1 VGSQVMTRNPVAG
14 QRKGLQPC
22 NLVIGARD
30 GSIAGDPR
38 YRSLCVRGLAGDSS
52 QRAAGKITDGE
63 LVALG
68 VAQAAT
74 GLNSDRQF
82 LGVVGRLLPGFFP
95 HLPDQSQYN
104 RRLRRLTPHIAT
116 VQLQVAALV
125 AEGRIR
131 LADGTLISCA
141 NYAGCASKS
150 EFAPHAGYGYCPSKS
165 LFVWGMRL
173 VLESDVKGVPTGYD
187 LVPAGAKEYEP
198 VYALAEPGSLLFCD
212 KGLWGR
218 EFRSSMELIDVELI
232 TPSKHKLGQRPPA
245 EVAKAR
251 IRLVIES
258 VISNLKRQM
267 RLEDHLAKTSPGSR
281 SGSPSAYSR
290 SRSASSATSSS
301 DAPHGRSSHMTG
313 AEPTSGL

>member
-1 VGSQVMTRNPVAG
+1 MTAS
-14 QRKGLQPC
+14 LET
-22 NLVIGARD
+22 LVIAAYVFAD
-30 GSIAGDPR
+30 SLAIPR
-38 YRSLCVRGLAGDSS
+38 TGP
-52 QRAAGKITDGE
+52 QGKITDKE
-63 LVALG
+63 LIALA

-74 GLNSDRQF
+74 GLSSDRQF

-95 HLPDQSQYN
+95 QLPDQSQYN
-104 RRLRRLTPHIAT
+104 RRLRRLTPYIAT

-198 VYALAEPGSLLFCD
+198 VYALAEPASLLFCD

-218 EFRSSMELIDVELI
+218 EFRRSLELIDVELI
-232 TPSKHKLGQRPPA
+232 TPTSTSSESARPPSSPRHA
-245 EVAKAR
+245 SGSSSSRSSRTSSAR
-251 IRLVIES
+251 CASKITS
-258 VISNLKRQM
+258 PKR
-267 RLEDHLAKTSPGSR
+267 SPGSR
-281 SGSPSAYSR
+281 SGSPSACPR

-301 DAPHGRSSHMTG
+301 DAPRGRSPHMTA

>member
-1 VGSQVMTRNPVAG
+1 MTAS
-14 QRKGLQPC
+14 LET
-22 NLVIGARD
+22 LVIAAYVFAD
-30 GSIAGDPR
+30 SLAIPR
-38 YRSLCVRGLAGDSS
+38 SGP
-52 QRAAGKITDGE
+52 QGKITDKE
-63 LVALG
+63 LIALG

-104 RRLRRLTPHIAT
+104 RRLRRLTPYVAT

-187 LVPAGAKEYEP
+187 LVPAGAREYEP
-198 VYALAEPGSLLFCD
+198 VYGLAEPGSLLFCD

-218 EFRSSMELIDVELI
+218 EFQSSLELIDVELI
-232 TPSKHKLGQRPPA
+232 TPDKHKLRERPPA
-245 EVAKAR
+245 ELAKAR

-267 RLEDHLAKTSPGSR
+267 RLEDHLAKTLPGLAQR
-281 SGSPSAYSR
+281 IAQRLLALTLGIFCNILIGRPARALAAY
-290 SRSASSATSSS
+290 
-301 DAPHGRSSHMTG
+301 DGR
-313 AEPTSGL
+313 